1 MEVSPK
7 AIYYQRPAEAALY
20 ACYFALAQ
28 FIPVSVA
35 LITQAHTEART
46 FALSALDALRT
57 TFAKAGGAEEFITTE
72 RPTAPSSVLLGLS
85 SSPSSYRNLFASSAV
100 APMTWN

>member
-1 MEVSPK
+1 MEVLPK

-20 ACYFALAQ
+20 ARYFALAQ

-35 LITQAHTEART
+35 LITQAHTEACT
-46 FALSALDALRT
+46 FDLSTLDALHT

-72 RPTAPSSVLLGLS
+72 RPTAPLFRVTGIVIKPLILS
-85 SSPSSYRNLFASSAV
+85 
-100 APMTWN
+100 